1 MFEWLP
7 YLFEWCHIRFS
18 GCHICLS
25 EDYIFPGDSHI
36 CLNGGHIC
44 NMVAAKCSF
53 QLKVEDSVKKLQ
65 QYNLYDSGALRK
77 NSCYS

>member
-18 GCHICLS
+18 GC
-25 EDYIFPGDSHI
+25 HI